1 MRRAWRVSAAV
12 VLGVG
17 LLAGACNK
25 DGGAG
30 GEAGLGLVP
39 AFPGESAPSAPA
51 APAAAVEDAA
61 GAPVG
66 AADAA
71 SAATTDTGP
80 PAGAASA
87 EEIARFAAIVAEIDC
102 TADRFEDPVAH
113 ASAISAILTRAGLTR
128 DQYDARVMGLLED
141 PAFNATRER
150 SLAVCKATAVA
161 PGAAEDEDGDAT
173 LRQKMMTLAV
183 ASECMRKGGA
193 TSAEMAPAL
202 LALYRAHEVDVET
215 YAREM
220 GRLQTNAQFQ
230 EEVARR
236 VAECPTGPAAAAGAA
251 DAGAGDEGDPGAA
264 ADGGEAAVAEL
275 PPAEPAK
282 PADGAKPPATP
293 PVVIAGVYKG
303 SVSGGG
309 SVKLTV
315 GARGNIDPAMLTIAG
330 RHYRAKGRVAADHS
344 VQIGV
349 TEGRDTVQLKGTLD
363 PLRRQISGTWSGVVG
378 GERKSGS
385 FTAKR

>member
-1 MRRAWRVSAAV
+1 M
-12 VLGVG
+12 
-17 LLAGACNK
+17 
-25 DGGAG
+25 
-30 GEAGLGLVP
+30 
-39 AFPGESAPSAPA
+39 
-51 APAAAVEDAA
+51 
-61 GAPVG
+61 
-66 AADAA
+66 
-71 SAATTDTGP
+71 
-80 PAGAASA
+80 
-87 EEIARFAAIVAEIDC
+87 
-102 TADRFEDPVAH
+102 
-113 ASAISAILTRAGLTR
+113 
-128 DQYDARVMGLLED
+128 
-141 PAFNATRER
+141 
-150 SLAVCKATAVA
+150 
-161 PGAAEDEDGDAT
+161 
-173 LRQKMMTLAV
+173 
-183 ASECMRKGGA
+183 
-193 TSAEMAPAL
+193 
-202 LALYRAHEVDVET
+202 
-215 YAREM
+215 
-220 GRLQTNAQFQ
+220 
-230 EEVARR
+230 
-236 VAECPTGPAAAAGAA
+236 AECPTGPAAAAGAA